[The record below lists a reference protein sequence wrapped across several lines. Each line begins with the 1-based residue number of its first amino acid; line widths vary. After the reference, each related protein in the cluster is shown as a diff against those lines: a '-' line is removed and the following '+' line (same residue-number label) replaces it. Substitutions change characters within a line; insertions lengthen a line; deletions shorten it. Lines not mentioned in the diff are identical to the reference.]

1 MGSCPMVNPWLSE
14 WACHPLVCDGVNC
27 VPSNT
32 CVEVLTP
39 SVTVFRDR
47 VSKELQLNE
56 VVGVG
61 P

>member
-1 MGSCPMVNPWLSE
+1 MANPWLSE